1 MTEVPAGI
9 ETAATLLPTG
19 IKPLAQLLLSNQL
32 PEAPP
37 AQTTEATWV
46 MLAVMPE
53 GAVMV

>member
-1 MTEVPAGI
+1 MPAGI

-46 MLAVMPE
+46 MLAVMPK
-53 GAVMV
+53 GAVTV